1 MVSRKKFRK
10 GIFMVA
16 YSLESGKPEYI
27 IQKRKLHW
35 KGWEFPKAGLEKKES
50 KKEAARRE
58 IKEETGL
65 EIIRVTSHKYKGKF
79 LYPEELP
86 DRPGMVG
93 QTYYLYSVE
102 VKKGKIKIDKK
113 EHTSARWVDYKTA
126 MKMLTHQNQKDSL
139 KIVNDWL
146 IDRLNFKKVKNKEKK
161 EKENKKEKKI
171 EKKEKLIK
179 KKVDKKNGKK
189 K

>member
-1 MVSRKKFRK
+1 MERKKLRK
-10 GIFMVA
+10 GVFMVA

-27 IQKRKLHW
+27 IQHRKLHW
-35 KGWEFPKAGLEKKES
+35 KGWEFPKAGLKKGES

-65 EIIRVTSHKYKGKF
+65 EIIKVTSHKYKGKF
-79 LYPEELP
+79 LYPKELP
-86 DRPGMVG
+86 DRPGISG

-102 VKKGKIKIDKK
+102 LKKGKIKVDKK
-113 EHTSARWVDYKTA
+113 EHTSARWVDYETA

-146 IDRLNFKKVKNKEKK
+146 KDKLNFKKVKTKEKK
-161 EKENKKEKKI
+161 EKILKKKKI
-171 EKKEKLIK
+171 EKRKPLTRKNPIK
-179 KKVDKKNGKK
+179 NLK
-189 K
+189 

>member
-1 MVSRKKFRK
+1 MIFRKKFRK

-27 IQKRKLHW
+27 IQNRKLHW
-35 KGWEFPKAGLEKKES
+35 KGWEFPKAGLEKRES
-50 KKEAARRE
+50 KKGAARRE

-79 LYPEELP
+79 LYPKELP
-86 DRPGMVG
+86 DRPGMIG

-102 VKKGKIKIDKK
+102 VKKGKIKIDKR

-126 MKMLTHQNQKDSL
+126 IKMITYQNQKDCL
-139 KIVNDWL
+139 KIVNNWITDQ
-146 IDRLNFKKVKNKEKK
+146 LNFRKSE
-161 EKENKKEKKI
+161 KI
-171 EKKEKLIK
+171 EK
-179 KKVDKKNGKK
+179 
-189 K
+189 

>member
-1 MVSRKKFRK
+1 
-10 GIFMVA
+10 MVA

-35 KGWEFPKAGLEKKES
+35 KGWEFPKAGLEKRES

-65 EIIRVTSHKYKGKF
+65 DIIRVTSHKYKGKF
-79 LYPEELP
+79 LYPKELP
-86 DRPGMVG
+86 DRPGMIG

-113 EHTSARWVDYKTA
+113 EHSSSRWVDYKTA
-126 MKMLTHQNQKDSL
+126 IKMITYQNQKDCM

-146 IDRLNFKKVKNKEKK
+146 VDRLDIIKEEEKEKVV
-161 EKENKKEKKI
+161 
-171 EKKEKLIK
+171 K
-179 KKVDKKNGKK
+179 KKREK
-189 K
+189 

>member
-1 MVSRKKFRK
+1 MIFRKKFRK

-35 KGWEFPKAGLEKKES
+35 KGWEFPKAGLEKNES

-65 EIIRVTSHKYKGKF
+65 DIIRVNSHKYKGKF
-79 LYPEELP
+79 LYPKELP
-86 DRPGMVG
+86 DRPGMIG
-93 QTYYLYSVE
+93 QTFNLYSVE
-102 VKKGKIKIDKK
+102 LKKGKIKVDSK

-126 MKMLTHQNQKDSL
+126 IKMITHQNQKDSL
-139 KIVNDWL
+139 KIVNDWIL
-146 IDRLNFKKVKNKEKK
+146 DQLAFKKAK
-161 EKENKKEKKI
+161 EKEKI
-171 EKKEKLIK
+171 AK
-179 KKVDKKNGKK
+179 KKVAKRKK
-189 K
+189 